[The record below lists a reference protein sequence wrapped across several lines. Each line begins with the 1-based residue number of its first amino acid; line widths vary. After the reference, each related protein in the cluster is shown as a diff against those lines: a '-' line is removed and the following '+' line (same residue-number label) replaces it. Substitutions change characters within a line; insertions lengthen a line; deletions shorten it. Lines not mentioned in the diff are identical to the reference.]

1 MTAPASP
8 PPFGQ
13 DADKYHAG
21 GAQHVSIRSLPAA
34 LEILLIYRA

>member
-8 PPFGQ
+8 SLFDQ

-21 GAQHVSIRSLPAA
+21 GAQHVSICALLAA
-34 LEILLIYRA
+34 LEIPPISRA